1 MEFDYTSTIYIY
13 EKDLEE
19 MVNRVNKGE
28 EFEDV
33 YYDVMAWYDD
43 CDYYNCH
50 LIEDKV
56 RKEIERRLG

>member
-1 MEFDYTSTIYIY
+1 MEFDYTSIIYIY
-13 EKDLEE
+13 EKDLE
-19 MVNRVNKGE
+19 
-28 EFEDV
+28 EDV

-43 CDYYNCH
+43 GDYYNCH